1 MRILVAT
8 GQWFPDVMGGV
19 ARVATDTSHRLAQR
33 GHEVTVIAPP
43 AEGRPAE
50 EREGSLTLHRTLR
63 RGALPETFADVYRA
77 RRYAHGADAFDVAV
91 AHHVTLAA
99 GLTAAEPPFPVAL
112 AYHAPA
118 ASELRYFRSHL
129 PWRPRRLAWYA
140 LEPALQAIER
150 RAVRRA
156 ARIFCFSE
164 FTSSLLADEHP
175 AAAEK
180 RRLLPLGI
188 DLHAFTPNGRSE
200 SRRRLGVADGARLLL
215 TVRRFEP
222 RMGLEQLLEAMRRLE
237 RTDLSL
243 TVVGTGMLEGR
254 LRGAAPPGTRFVGA
268 VPDDVLHDWYRAAD
282 LFVLPTV
289 AYEGFGLVTA
299 EALASGTP
307 VVGTPVGAT
316 PELLKPLDP
325 RLVADTADPAALAE
339 AISTALQRD
348 GEIRQRCRA
357 YAEERFGWDCAI
369 REWEA
374 ALADLQS
381 LE

>member
-19 ARVATDTSHRLAQR
+19 ARVATDTSRRLAQR

-50 EREGSLTLHRTLR
+50 EREGSLTLLR
-63 RGALPETFADVYRA
+63 GLDRGALPETFADLRGA
-77 RRYAHGADAFDVAV
+77 RRYARRAHAFDVAV

-99 GLTAAEPPFPVAL
+99 GLSGAEPPFPVAL

-118 ASELRYFRSHL
+118 ASEFRYFRSHL
-129 PWRPRRLAWYA
+129 PWGPRRLAWYA
-140 LEPALQAIER
+140 LEPALRSIER
-150 RAVRRA
+150 RAIRRA

-164 FTSSLLADEHP
+164 FTSARLAAEHP
-175 AAAEK
+175 DAEPK

-188 DLHAFTPNGRSE
+188 DLEAFTPGGRSD
-200 SRRRLGVADGARLLL
+200 SRRRLGVAGAERVLL

-222 RMGLEQLLEAMRRLE
+222 RMGLEQLLDAVRRLD
-237 RTDLSL
+237 RPDVSL
-243 TVVGTGMLEGR
+243 TVVGTGVLEER
-254 LRGAAPPGTRFVGA
+254 LRRAAPQRTRFVGA

-316 PELLKPLDP
+316 PELLRPLDP
-325 RLVADTADPAALAE
+325 RFVAHAADASALAE
-339 AISTALQRD
+339 AIATALERD
-348 GEIRQRCRA
+348 DEIRQRCRA
-357 YAEERFGWDCAI
+357 YAEERFGWDRAI
-369 REWEA
+369 GEWEA
-374 ALADLQS
+374 ALAALQ
-381 LE
+381 